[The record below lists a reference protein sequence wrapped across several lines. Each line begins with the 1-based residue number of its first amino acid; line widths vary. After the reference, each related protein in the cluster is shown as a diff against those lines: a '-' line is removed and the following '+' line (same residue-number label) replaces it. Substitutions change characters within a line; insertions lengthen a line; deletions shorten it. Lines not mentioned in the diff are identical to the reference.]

1 MRRNLINKQI
11 DDLTTQKNSLGLFKG
26 KEKKALQ
33 EQIDALVLKRIEQER
48 IVDSQRAEIDT
59 RIAPIQEELDERK
72 RALDYIENEL
82 TRDR

>member
-11 DDLTTQKNSLGLFKG
+11 DDLTAKKNSLGIFKG

-33 EQIDALVLKRIEQER
+33 EQIDALIVKRTEQER